1 MCGASMVHPLINIFF
16 SFNLFM
22 VYRISVGSYGIFFVH
37 FLVSNLFV

>member
-16 SFNLFM
+16 FIQFVY